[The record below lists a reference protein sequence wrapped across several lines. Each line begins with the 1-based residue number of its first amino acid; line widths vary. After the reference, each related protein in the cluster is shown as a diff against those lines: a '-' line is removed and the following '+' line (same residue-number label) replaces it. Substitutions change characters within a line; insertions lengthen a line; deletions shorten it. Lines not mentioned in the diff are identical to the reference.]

1 MKVIQ
6 INCMYKRGSTGKI
19 VFDLHNELLS
29 KGYSK
34 KCLRRMDI
42 RSKVHRMEHWH

>member
-29 KGYSK
+29 K
-34 KCLRRMDI
+34 DI
-42 RSKVHRMEHWH
+42 AIGFTMVEE